1 MSSVKSEAFV
11 LLKMQEEAVMACLEL
26 TMVAVQRNELDD
38 TLCVSP
44 SIEPPLKMIFD
55 KYL

>member
-38 TLCVSP
+38 KLCVSP
-44 SIEPPLKMIFD
+44 SIEPPLKMKFD

>member
-38 TLCVSP
+38 MLCVLP
-44 SIEPPLKMIFD
+44 SFEPPLKMIFD

>member
-1 MSSVKSEAFV
+1 MSSVKSEAFI

-38 TLCVSP
+38 MLCASP
-44 SIEPPLKMIFD
+44 SFEPPLKMIFD

>member
-11 LLKMQEEAVMACLEL
+11 LLKMQEAAVMACLEV

-38 TLCVSP
+38 MLCASF

>member
-38 TLCVSP
+38 MLCALP
-44 SIEPPLKMIFD
+44 CEPPLKMIFD
-55 KYL
+55 KYF